1 MRRLV
6 ASLFRGARCNDAH
19 LRLLSPIEAEAF
31 RELVRTQAL
40 EMYADADVHT
50 RFLDLRRRRARF
62 PLDEVAQ
69 QCADMPRSE
78 WPQAIAEFLHRT
90 SPAAPACPVESRCN
104 QDNPGQLMCKLTSD
118 SDHKDSYLHPWFSGL
133 SVGLARA
140 DSLPGEWLH
149 DEDLVNDPAHLE
161 LMFDQACLALADYYV
176 SGGVRHTMTVHNNV
190 EVHTF
195 SDKCG
200 WAASGC
206 LVASVV
212 ADLIAEYT
220 DAAGTLIFTAP
231 LNSTLLAAWVPVG
244 AHPEAAITEIRQQ
257 AAQGARGK
265 TRFTN
270 DIYLWSAQGYRVVGS
285 EGDPTFELVREGGL
299 GSSPDQDETA
309 PESSTAAA

>member
-19 LRLLSPIEAEAF
+19 LRLLTPVEAEAF

-69 QCADMPRSE
+69 TCADLPRTD
-78 WPQAIAEFLHRT
+78 WPQAIADFLHRT
-90 SPAAPACPVESRCN
+90 SPAAPACNAESRCN
-104 QDNPGQLMCKLTSD
+104 QDNPSQLMCKLTSD

-176 SGGVRHTMTVHNNV
+176 SGGVRHTMSVHNNV

-195 SDKCG
+195 SDNCG

-206 LVASVV
+206 LIASVV

-231 LNSTLLAAWVPVG
+231 LNKTLHAAWVPVG
-244 AHPEAAITEIRQQ
+244 AHPEAAINELRQQ
-257 AAQGARGK
+257 ASKIAHGK
-265 TRFTN
+265 TKLTN
-270 DIYLWSAQGYRVVGS
+270 DIYLWSAQGYRVVGNEDDLNTAVS
-285 EGDPTFELVREGGL
+285 AEKLLNAPSPQ
-299 GSSPDQDETA
+299 SSSSSK
-309 PESSTAAA
+309 SSTAAA